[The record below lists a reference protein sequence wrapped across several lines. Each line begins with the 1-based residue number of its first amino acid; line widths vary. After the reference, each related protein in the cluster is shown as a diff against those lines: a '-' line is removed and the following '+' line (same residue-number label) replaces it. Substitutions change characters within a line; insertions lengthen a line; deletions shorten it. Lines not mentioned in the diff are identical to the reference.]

1 MSGLETEEGAQALA
15 ELQVA
20 GEAAATAIDDA
31 FVRAGESL
39 ARSLGRAA
47 ADGKITLDEL
57 ASAAL
62 RVFEA
67 VASSRGG
74 GSGGG
79 LAEAVTQ
86 ALASFAGA
94 RADGGLVLPDGG
106 YLVGERGP
114 EVFRPAVSGTVE
126 PVGAGGPV
134 TVNVS
139 VAGGA
144 EGLLRSEAQVA
155 QMLARAVGLGARRG

>member
-1 MSGLETEEGAQALA
+1 MKGLETEDGVQALA
-15 ELQVA
+15 ELQAA

-67 VASSRGG
+67 VAR
-74 GSGGG
+74 SGGRSEGG
-79 LAEAVTQ
+79 LGDAMTQ
-86 ALASFAGA
+86 AMASFAGS
-94 RADGGLVLPDGG
+94 RADGGMVAPGGG

-126 PVGAGGPV
+126 PVAAGGSV